1 MGVTA
6 GSQRHKRSNS
16 YSWSKNLTHEFCADY
31 LVVMEDFKMKNGDHE
46 EAVDKILKNV
56 KTQVSEKKRKKGELK
71 IDSARKKKKSQA
83 PELISADLDDVLA
96 GPEDE
101 PGSIENGDNA
111 FEWMIAPTKVSDFYK
126 DYWEKKPLHIKRSDS
141 TYYKTVFSTKAFDKI
156 LRDQR
161 VLYGK
166 NLDVTSYDGKR
177 ETHNPE
183 GRVFPAVLWDF
194 YNNGCSIRMLNP
206 QTFHNGVWRL
216 CSTLQDHFQ
225 NMVGANVYLTPPG
238 TQGFAPHWDDVE
250 VFMLQLEGKKHWKI
264 YSPRN
269 KEETL
274 PRFSSANLEQDEV
287 GTPIIEVDLEPGDMI
302 YMPRG
307 TIHQGNCLSEEHS
320 LHITISTYQ
329 MNSWTDLLEKLL
341 PAALTAASQ
350 EDLQFRQGLPRDFLL
365 NMGVAQEDKTSSARE
380 KFMEK
385 VKKLMT
391 KLIDYAPVDAACD
404 QLGKKLMGDLLPP
417 ALELSEKARTVM
429 GDGEKWNSSKNTVV
443 NRVEIDPD
451 TNIRLIRS
459 TAVRLVT
466 EEDSVL
472 VYFSTENTREYQ
484 EVGEQS
490 LEVGSDLAP
499 AVEHLVTTYPAWVKV
514 EDLPL
519 EELED
524 RMKVAG
530 DLWERGVL
538 MTSDPL
544 EAHYDDP

>member
-1 MGVTA
+1 
-6 GSQRHKRSNS
+6 
-16 YSWSKNLTHEFCADY
+16 
-31 LVVMEDFKMKNGDHE
+31 MEGFKLKNGDHE
-46 EAVDKILKNV
+46 EAIDKVLKNV
-56 KTQVSEKKRKKGELK
+56 KTQVSEKKRKKNG
-71 IDSARKKKKSQA
+71 DSNNVSKKKKSRA
-83 PELISADLDDVLA
+83 PELIPADLDALEDI
-96 GPEDE
+96 EDE

-111 FEWMIAPTKVSDFYK
+111 FEWMISPTSLADFYK
-126 DYWEKKPLHIKRSDS
+126 DYWEKKPLHLKRSDPS
-141 TYYKTVFSTKAFDKI
+141 YYKTLFSTKAFEKI
-156 LRDQR
+156 LREQR

-166 NLDVTSYDGKR
+166 NVDVTSYDGKR

-216 CSTLQDHFQ
+216 CSTLQEHFQ

-264 YSPRN
+264 YNPRS
-269 KEETL
+269 KDETL
-274 PRFSSANLEQDEV
+274 PRFSSDNLDQDEV
-287 GTPIIEVDLEPGDMI
+287 GTPVIETDLEPGDMI

-320 LHITISTYQ
+320 LHITISAYQ
-329 MNSWTDLLEKLL
+329 LNSWTDLLEKLL

-350 EDLQFRQGLPRDFLL
+350 EDVEFRAGLPRDFLL
-365 NMGVAQEDKTSSARE
+365 NMGVAHEDRATNSSARE
-380 KFMEK
+380 QFIAK
-385 VKKLMT
+385 VKQLMT
-391 KLIDYAPVDAACD
+391 KLIDHAPIDAACD
-404 QLGKKLMGDLLPP
+404 QLGKKLMRDVLPP
-417 ALELSEKARTVM
+417 ALELSEKARTVV

-451 TNIRLIRS
+451 TSIRLIRS
-459 TAVRLVT
+459 TAVRLVS
-466 EEDSVL
+466 EEDSVQ
-472 VYFSTENTREYQ
+472 VFFSTENTREYQ

-499 AVEHLVTTYPAWVKV
+499 AVEHLITSYPAWVKV

-519 EELED
+519 DELED

-530 DLWERGVL
+530 DLWERGIL
-538 MTSDPL
+538 LTNEPL

>member
-1 MGVTA
+1 MG
-6 GSQRHKRSNS
+6 
-16 YSWSKNLTHEFCADY
+16 
-31 LVVMEDFKMKNGDHE
+31 
-46 EAVDKILKNV
+46 
-56 KTQVSEKKRKKGELK
+56 
-71 IDSARKKKKSQA
+71 
-83 PELISADLDDVLA
+83 
-96 GPEDE
+96 
-101 PGSIENGDNA
+101 
-111 FEWMIAPTKVSDFYK
+111 
-126 DYWEKKPLHIKRSDS
+126 
-141 TYYKTVFSTKAFDKI
+141 
-156 LRDQR
+156 
-161 VLYGK
+161 
-166 NLDVTSYDGKR
+166 
-177 ETHNPE
+177 
-183 GRVFPAVLWDF
+183 
-194 YNNGCSIRMLNP
+194 MLNP

-287 GTPIIEVDLEPGDMI
+287 GAPIIEVDLEPGDMI

-380 KFMEK
+380 KFM
-385 VKKLMT
+385 
-391 KLIDYAPVDAACD
+391 
-404 QLGKKLMGDLLPP
+404 
-417 ALELSEKARTVM
+417 EKARTVM

-538 MTSDPL
+538 MTSEPL

>member
-1 MGVTA
+1 M
-6 GSQRHKRSNS
+6 
-16 YSWSKNLTHEFCADY
+16 
-31 LVVMEDFKMKNGDHE
+31 
-46 EAVDKILKNV
+46 
-56 KTQVSEKKRKKGELK
+56 
-71 IDSARKKKKSQA
+71 
-83 PELISADLDDVLA
+83 
-96 GPEDE
+96 
-101 PGSIENGDNA
+101 
-111 FEWMIAPTKVSDFYK
+111 
-126 DYWEKKPLHIKRSDS
+126 KRSDPS
-141 TYYKTVFSTKAFDKI
+141 FYKTLFSTKAFEKI
-156 LRDQR
+156 LREQR

-216 CSTLQDHFQ
+216 CSTLQEHFQ

-264 YSPRN
+264 YNPRR

-274 PRFSSANLEQDEV
+274 PRFSSDNLDQDEV
-287 GTPIIEVDLEPGDMI
+287 GTPVIETVLEPGDMI

-320 LHITISTYQ
+320 LHITISAYQ
-329 MNSWTDLLEKLL
+329 LNSWTDLLEKLL

-350 EDLQFRQGLPRDFLL
+350 EDVEFRAGLPRDFLL
-365 NMGVAQEDKTSSARE
+365 NMGVAHEDRASNSSARE
-380 KFMEK
+380 QFIAK
-385 VKKLMT
+385 VKQLMT
-391 KLIDYAPVDAACD
+391 KLIDHAPIDAACD
-404 QLGKKLMGDLLPP
+404 QMGKKLMHDALPP
-417 ALELSEKARTVM
+417 ALELSEKARTVV

-451 TNIRLIRS
+451 TSIRLIRS
-459 TAVRLVT
+459 TAVRLVS
-466 EEDSVL
+466 EEDSVQ
-472 VYFSTENTREYQ
+472 VFFSTENTREYQ

-499 AVEHLVTTYPAWVKV
+499 AVEHLITSYPAWVKV

-519 EELED
+519 DELED

-530 DLWERGVL
+530 DLWERGIL
-538 MTSDPL
+538 MTNEPL

>member
-1 MGVTA
+1 ME
-6 GSQRHKRSNS
+6 
-16 YSWSKNLTHEFCADY
+16 EFK
-31 LVVMEDFKMKNGDHE
+31 LKNGDHE
-46 EAVDKILKNV
+46 DAINKVLKNV
-56 KTQVSEKKRKKGELK
+56 KTQVSDKKRKKGDNKEG
-71 IDSARKKKKSQA
+71 SVKKKKSRA
-83 PELISADLDDVLA
+83 PELIPADLDSSALDEA
-96 GPEDE
+96 EEE
-101 PGSIENGDNA
+101 PGSIENGDSA
-111 FEWMIAPTKVSDFYK
+111 FEWLISPTNVEEFYK
-126 DYWEKKPLHIKRSDS
+126 EYWEKKPLHLKRSDPS
-141 TYYKTVFSTKAFDKI
+141 YYKTLFSTKAFEKI
-156 LRDQR
+156 VREQR

-177 ETHNPE
+177 ETHNPV

-225 NMVGANVYLTPPG
+225 TMVGANVYLTPPG

-264 YSPRN
+264 YNPRST
-269 KEETL
+269 EETL
-274 PRFSSANLEQDEV
+274 PRFSSQNLEQDEV
-287 GTPIIEVDLEPGDMI
+287 GTPVIEVDMEPGDMI

-320 LHITISTYQ
+320 LHITISAYQ
-329 MNSWTDLLEKLL
+329 LNSWTDLLEKLL

-350 EDLQFRQGLPRDFLL
+350 EDVQFREGLPRDYLL
-365 NMGVAQEDKTSSARE
+365 NMGVAHEEVPAGAGVQRVSSHPLATSRRDQ
-380 KFMEK
+380 FITK
-385 VKKLMT
+385 VKHLMT
-391 KLIDYAPVDAACD
+391 KLIDYAPIDAACD
-404 QLGKKLMGDLLPP
+404 QMGKKLMHDVLPP
-417 ALELSEKARTVM
+417 ALELSEKARTVV

-466 EEDSVL
+466 EEDSVH
-472 VYFSTENTREYQ
+472 VYFSTENTREYH
-484 EVGEQS
+484 EVEEQS
-490 LEVGSDLAP
+490 LEVGPDMAP
-499 AVEHLVTTYPAWVKV
+499 AVEHLISSYPAWVKV

-519 EELED
+519 DELED

-530 DLWERGVL
+530 DLWERGIL
-538 MTSDPL
+538 MTSEPL